1 MPVKTTVLEVAHD
14 DDGIVLEKV
23 RAQTDGE
30 GWVLYDSSDLP
41 ASVSI
46 RFAEVRQRLVPVE
59 VRINHDEGVTVGLLR
74 KVPLGRLE
82 ALANS
87 SGIADTIRQALSTQ
101 RQVDDATHS
110 HTAEK
115 VRVTGVG
122 KVSARG
128 TAHSTGSARAWIW
141 PKDARVDVPTVRPY
155 PDSFYQAVAMAYDG
169 LLESGRPPAP
179 TIAEAN
185 KVPVTT
191 VHRWVRETRKRGF
204 LPPATPGKAG

>member
-1 MPVKTTVLEVAHD
+1 MAVKTTVLEVARDGD
-14 DDGIVLEKV
+14 DVVMEKV

-30 GWVLYDSSDLP
+30 GWVLYDSSELP
-41 ASVSI
+41 VSI
-46 RFAEVRQRLVPVE
+46 SVRFAEINQRLVPVE

-74 KVPLGRLE
+74 KIPLGRLE

-87 SGIADTIRQALSTQ
+87 SGIADTIRKALTTQ
-101 RQVDDATHS
+101 VVSGVGVTAEGATHS
-110 HTAEK
+110 
-115 VRVTGVG
+115 
-122 KVSARG
+122 S
-128 TAHSTGSARAWIW
+128 GSARAWIW
-141 PKDARVDVPTVRPY
+141 PKDARVDVPTGRPY
-155 PDSFYQAVAMAYDG
+155 PDSFYQAVATAYDG
-169 LLESGRPPAP
+169 LLECGRPPAP